1 MNTPKYFNTNAF
13 TFASKTRGRV
23 SVTVPGG
30 LSSLLDFDLRPGIA
44 ELLRDGL
51 GLGLRHAFLHRLGR
65 TVDQVLGLFQA
76 EACQLAD
83 RLDHVHL
90 VVADG
95 IQHYRALRLLLRRGG
110 GRAGAGG
117 RRRHRHRRGGG
128 YAELLFHVLDE
139 LRQLEDGHLRNL
151 FQYLRAFHCFSPE
164 IRFLIWHRAGRRG
177 CGRTCPA
184 PRSACA
190 PAWPSAPAAW
200 PSASPAV
207 LRGSAAAR
215 AP

>member
-1 MNTPKYFNTNAF
+1 MLLPSQAKPGGVF
-13 TFASKTRGRV
+13 
-23 SVTVPGG
+23 VTVPGG

-51 GLGLRHAFLHRLGR
+51 GLGLGYAFLHWLGR
-65 TVDQVLGLFQA
+65 TVAQVLGLFQA
-76 EACQLAD
+76 EARYLAD
-83 RLDHVHL
+83 RLDHVYL
-90 VVADG
+90 VVANG
-95 IQHYRALRLLLRRGG
+95 IQHYRELGLLLRRGG
-110 GRAGAGG
+110 GRPGAGG
-117 RRRHRHRRGGG
+117 RRRHRHRSRGRH
-128 YAELLFHVLDE
+128 AELLLHVLDE
-139 LRQLEDGHLRNL
+139 LRQLEDGHLRDF

-190 PAWPSAPAAW
+190 RAWPSAPAAW